1 MPTMD
6 EFGDW
11 TERLWRQPF
20 PAKVTA
26 KTNMNGVWYYTW
38 TEQSLAASTG
48 AYEDALGARTGDAT
62 DAWAREMNNREV
74 ATNTIVMMRF
84 RGMAASGG
92 GPTFEFMAPDDSV
105 TNTTTNT
112 TYTNTTV
119 TYTNTTVNCN
129 TNSVVNVTNTSTYN
143 FQAGSTIIFGG
154 PTVNMTANTSVTLSS
169 TTVLTVTGGAKVV
182 METPLEVCGY
192 MFWCYQTETPWAA
205 DQNDWTGPSFAGTEA
220 VLYRIGGTAAR
231 NLTGMVAEGDGQVV
245 CLLNVEGFDITLK
258 HDDAGST
265 AANRFYLP
273 NNADLILGTGCAAI
287 CWYDPIDT
295 RWAVL
300 ATSGEIGG
308 GGGTISGSGS
318 DPYYAYFTAANTLAN
333 GSIVHDGNYN
343 ESASTFRVGA
353 GTVNSHYYLGVYGD
367 TTGNKA
373 LYLHVAGSDGFISL
387 DSTGF
392 YDSSV
397 SNPYPGDLTL
407 QFGAANTECILIGG
421 PMSQTRFCTY
431 DGPGTGVQTGV
442 SGTIGPGATSFGG
455 IVTNTG
461 SGSMGTVTSLSPG
474 SGITTSSN
482 PITTTG
488 TITLSFKGPFKWG
501 VD

>member
-119 TYTNTTVNCN
+119 TYTNTTVNYN

-192 MFWCYQTETPWAA
+192 MFWCYQTEDPWNAS
-205 DQNDWTGPSFAGTEA
+205 QNDWDGPSTVGFEG
-220 VLYRIGGTAAR
+220 VVFRISASTAIS
-231 NLTGMVAEGDGQVV
+231 LTGMVPEADGQVV
-245 CLLNVEGFDITLK
+245 CLTNVG
-258 HDDAGST
+258 GST
-265 AANRFYLP
+265 ITIEQEHTDSAAANRFYLYGGY
-273 NNADLILGTGCAAI
+273 DVILPQYGSAVF
-287 CWYDPIDT
+287 WYDAVDT
-295 RWAVL
+295 RWKCL
-300 ATSGEIGG
+300 G
-308 GGGTISGSGS
+308 ISGVQ
-318 DPYYAYFTAANTLAN
+318 D
-333 GSIVHDGNYN
+333 
-343 ESASTFRVGA
+343 ASTSVRGVINTGAQEFSGFKTFRHVDTG
-353 GTVNSHYYLGVYGD
+353 GLGVYYSSLGGD
-367 TTGNKA
+367 PDILFYDRDSGDYYGAIQGDYDGTNGEFLVVKTYDNSDSKDFQIIMYQGTGTQPTPTLLLQSNSTNYPTIKIEKSGTA
-373 LYLHVAGSDGFISL
+373 VSTGSTGTFLGLQFISGL
-387 DSTGF
+387 LVDGDSVVNTTPRFVTG
-392 YDSSV
+392 YK
-397 SNPYPGDLTL
+397 Y
-407 QFGAANTECILIGG
+407 EMG
-421 PMSQTRFCTY
+421 P
-431 DGPGTGVQTGV
+431 
-442 SGTIGPGATSFGG
+442 
-455 IVTNTG
+455 
-461 SGSMGTVTSLSPG
+461 
-474 SGITTSSN
+474 
-482 PITTTG
+482 
-488 TITLSFKGPFKWG
+488 
-501 VD
+501 